1 MKYFIYNYFR
11 RTLNTKQRRLLRK
24 LFVDFTYPV
33 FRYNLNTL
41 AQLCGTDKYGNHS
54 YTPLYNDHFNSI
66 KNRKVNLLEIGIGG
80 YDNPYYGGNSLRM
93 WKRYFHRGKIYGID
107 INPNCKEAE
116 EENIKIFIGSQ
127 TDKKFL
133 TKVKQNIPPIDV
145 LIDDG
150 GHTMLQ
156 QITFFEELFGAVK
169 NGGVYLCEDLHTS
182 YWLRY
187 GGGYK
192 RKNSYIEYSKNFI
205 DHLNAFHS
213 EQKKFRVNKFT
224 QTVNSLHY
232 YDSVLVVEKA
242 KRDRPYVETT
252 GEITVSD
259 SVLQEGSYTKQTL
272 SKIKY
277 IRNYYRGYLIKH
289 IFLSLISRLLNLR
302 GGK

>member
-1 MKYFIYNYFR
+1 MNDLEKYFRNNNKRVIAKWNHYFDIYERHFSKFRDKEVVVLECGVFHGGSLQMWKNYFGE
-11 RTLNTKQRRLLRK
+11 K
-24 LFVDFTYPV
+24 
-33 FRYNLNTL
+33 
-41 AQLCGTDKYGNHS
+41 A
-54 YTPLYNDHFNSI
+54 
-66 KNRKVNLLEIGIGG
+66 
-80 YDNPYYGGNSLRM
+80 
-93 WKRYFHRGKIYGID
+93 KIYGID

-213 EQKKFRVNKFT
+213 EQKKFRINKFT